1 MQSRTRGS
9 FGDGNERACGRCVS
23 VWSSPASSR
32 GPVKWPSESTRI
44 GGSHGIPR
52 NQSESH
58 RIHGIPRNPMESN
71 GIRWNPIES
80 TESHRIH
87 GIPWNHAES
96 LMIRNL
102 VQKIGPWRTP
112 CSKPIEGVASLPPLT
127 SKCCHCLWYH
137 YMYVWVCMY

>member
-1 MQSRTRGS
+1 MGVACETTRGVRS
-9 FGDGNERACGRCVS
+9 VTAMSAGACGRRVS

-44 GGSHGIPR
+44 GGITQNPT
-52 NQSESH
+52 ESH
-58 RIHGIPRNPMESN
+58 RIQRNPTESNGIPSNPRNPMESN
-71 GIRWNPIES
+71 GIQWNPTES

-102 VQKIGPWRTP
+102 VQKIGPWRAP
-112 CSKPIEGVASLPPLT
+112 RCF
-127 SKCCHCLWYH
+127 H
-137 YMYVWVCMY
+137 